1 MIHFIFSLLSVLL
14 SAKIVGVFYSGWKA
28 LIIFT
33 LILGIINATVKPV
46 LKFLTLPI
54 NLLTLG
60 LFHVV
65 LNVLMLMLASKLTP
79 GFLFTSFWQ
88 AAIFGLVYGFIQWVL
103 SKFDL

>member
-54 NLLTLG
+54 NLLTL
-60 LFHVV
+60 V
-65 LNVLMLMLASKLTP
+65 ATP
-79 GFLFTSFWQ
+79 GS
-88 AAIFGLVYGFIQWVL
+88 
-103 SKFDL
+103 